1 MSYCY
6 EVHSTV
12 KQIIKRRKA
21 LHGEIELLAAELTPS
36 ELETAIHLITA
47 LTNERTIDRMIDCSG
62 FATDDFC
69 RTFDIS
75 PDTLLRWRV
84 EGLTDFE
91 LEALIFYI
99 VQFEIEE
106 DRAIEK
112 NFLSVK
118 KALLED
124 R

>member
-6 EVHSTV
+6 EVHNAV
-12 KQIIKRRKA
+12 KKVIGRRRA
-21 LHGEIELLAAELTPS
+21 SHEEIELFAAELTPS
-36 ELETAIHLITA
+36 ELEAAIHLLTA
-47 LTNERTIDRMIDCSG
+47 LANERSIDGIIECSG
-62 FATDDFC
+62 FSTDDFC
-69 RTFDIS
+69 HAFDVS
-75 PDTLLRWRV
+75 PGTLFRWRV

-91 LEALIFYI
+91 LDALLFLI

-106 DRAIEK
+106 DRALEK